1 MNHDTQRFQE
11 RLAEFRLMD
20 DKRRS
25 TVCEAMQISQKTHLR
40 LLAEIRKETG
50 TLTKAERFRE
60 IIVMVRDWIGDSD
73 PKKLS
78 LMAAAKAL
86 DISTNQA
93 ARARDAIVRERLQAV
108 AEVQAVA
115 DPRPE
120 PKPKPSVRRPHRWH
134 DGLTLRWW
142 PVPAGKR
149 RVRLVVTE
157 ANEFDFVQVAK
168 SGG

>member
-11 RLAEFRLMD
+11 RLAAFRLME

-108 AEVQAVA
+108 AEVKAVA
-115 DPRPE
+115 EPKPE
-120 PKPKPSVRRPHRWH
+120 PKPKVRRPHRWH

-142 PVPAGKR
+142 PVPVGKR
-149 RVRLVVTE
+149 RVRLVVTDG
-157 ANEFDFVQVAK
+157 NEFQFAEVGA
-168 SGG
+168 